1 MSRQK
6 TEELKKHTLNLR
18 DGDVETIAHLFPNKS
33 PSVVIRKIISKFVD
47 SCLAGQEERKV
58 PVPPINLES

>member
-18 DGDVETIAHLFPNKS
+18 DGDVEAIAQLFPNKS
-33 PSVVIRKIISKFVD
+33 PSVVIRKIVSKFVD
-47 SCLAGQEERKV
+47 SCLAGQEDRKL
-58 PVPPINLES
+58 PVPNINLES